1 MNLEDDL
8 RSRFGDLSPA
18 LQQVAKYVLDHP
30 NDVITSSM
38 RAVGTR
44 AASTPAT
51 LVRFA
56 QHIGYAGWP
65 EFKSKLTSDM
75 GLGPET
81 YGLRAK
87 NLVRRAKDRT
97 LTGEMFEVQRRNLEI
112 TQGQIEATLQPACVL
127 LEQARVVHIA
137 GFRACFPIALSF
149 LYVYRIF
156 RTSVQLVD
164 GQGGTLEMQQRAFA
178 RGDVVVVISFAP
190 YSQEALRVAR
200 AARSA
205 GAKVLAITDSVA
217 SPLSLLAQET
227 LLFSIL
233 SPSFFPSIAAG
244 IAVVEVLLELL
255 ASRAGKTV
263 VKRIDEAEML
273 LFESGAYLRPAGS
286 TPRRKKSNH

>member
-1 MNLEDDL
+1 MSLEEHL
-8 RSRFGDLSPA
+8 RGRFADLSPA

-30 NDVITSSM
+30 NDVVTSSM

-56 QHIGYAGWP
+56 QHLGYSGWP
-65 EFKSKLTSDM
+65 ELKAKLTSEM

-81 YGLRAK
+81 YGVRAK

-97 LTGEMFEVQRRNLEI
+97 LTGELFEVQRRNLEI
-112 TQGQIEATLQPACVL
+112 TQRQIEAALQPACVL
-127 LEQARVVHIA
+127 LEEAKVVHIA

-190 YSQEALRVAR
+190 YSHEALGVAR
-200 AARSA
+200 AARAA

-217 SPLSLLAQET
+217 SPLSLLAEVT

-233 SPSFFPSIAAG
+233 SPSFFPSVAAG
-244 IAVVEVLLELL
+244 IAVVEAVLELL

-263 VKRIDEAEML
+263 VKRIDEAEAR
-273 LFESGAYLRPAGS
+273 LFESGAYLQPARS
-286 TPRRKKSNH
+286 PTKKATP